1 MSPHTVRAYRQDLEQ
16 LRDFLVVKLK
26 RSDNPCEITLVD
38 MRMWVA
44 SMVSDGLKTCS
55 VVRKIQSAR
64 RFFHYLQRYHGLPCN
79 PAAELQAPAVEKR
92 LPDCI
97 REEEINATV
106 DSFEFDETSFVYV
119 RDSLIVSML
128 YTTGMRSAELIGLKN
143 SAVDTVRGELKVLGK
158 RNKERIIP
166 FGDELKEMITR
177 YRTLR
182 TSLLDTLGQADA
194 SDDAFFIRPT
204 GESLYYGLLYR
215 TVRRELDG
223 AGVHASR
230 RSPHILRHSFATD
243 MLNNGADLSALQQLL
258 GHASLASTQKY
269 THLTYRDLKTNY
281 ELAHPR
287 AQKKED

>member
-26 RSDNPCEITLVD
+26 RSDNPCEITLAD

-204 GESLYYGLLYR
+204 GEPLYYGLLYR